1 MKIKQYIGNEL
12 IANTYLLYK
21 DDVDWVWL
29 VDAGEIDK
37 ILDFI
42 NGKAIKGVFI
52 THSHF
57 DHIYDLN
64 KLIDNFPQCKIYTSK
79 SGRDKLRSAKSN
91 LSYYHGEPIEYIRG
105 NIEVLN
111 DFDEIEL
118 FEDCY
123 MKVLETP
130 GHDTSCLT
138 YEVDSK
144 VFTGDS
150 FIPNLTIVT
159 KLPGGSRKDNEKSLK
174 KIFNLINGNVDIFPG
189 HGNTIRGNNVQK

>member
-1 MKIKQYIGNEL
+1 
-12 IANTYLLYK
+12 
-21 DDVDWVWL
+21 
-29 VDAGEIDK
+29 
-37 ILDFI
+37 
-42 NGKAIKGVFI
+42 
-52 THSHF
+52 
-57 DHIYDLN
+57 
-64 KLIDNFPQCKIYTSK
+64 
-79 SGRDKLRSAKSN
+79 
-91 LSYYHGEPIEYIRG
+91 
-105 NIEVLN
+105 
-111 DFDEIEL
+111 
-118 FEDCY
+118 